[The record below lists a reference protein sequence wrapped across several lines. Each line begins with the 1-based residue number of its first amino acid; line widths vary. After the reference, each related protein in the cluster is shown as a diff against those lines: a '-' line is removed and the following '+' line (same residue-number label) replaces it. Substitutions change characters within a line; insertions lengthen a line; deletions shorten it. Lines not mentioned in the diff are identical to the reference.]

1 MVFLQGDVLQIP
13 QFDLPAPL
21 TYSQTVY
28 NWTTAAQV
36 PERIRDASI
45 IALSAVRIDAHAL
58 SPEVSPHLKLIV
70 MVATGY
76 DCVDLEACRKRGV
89 VVSNCPN
96 SNIEAVSE
104 HAIGMYFAARRKLL
118 NMHMAT
124 RAGKWRQK
132 GLLML
137 DYVDK
142 DGTPP
147 LTCQDE
153 IAGIIGNGSVG
164 EEQYLAF
171 LVLLNLTVRLGKR
184 IAMLASS
191 LGMKVI
197 VSDRKSSTTTDSSRV
212 PFESVIKQ
220 STVLFVAV
228 PLLDSTRNFISTAE
242 FESMSPHAV
251 LVNVSRGG
259 TVDEEA
265 LLKALREGKISGAA
279 TDVFKEEPAGP
290 ENSPLVAEDAK
301 DLNIIATPHLA
312 WLSQRTAVN
321 YATKL
326 KLAIDG
332 WSRGQPVNVVA

>member
-1 MVFLQGDVLQIP
+1 MPLPSAEHHHMVFLQGDVLQIP

-28 NWTTAAQV
+28 NWTTATQV

-76 DCVDLEACRKRGV
+76 DCVDLEACRKRGI

-118 NMHMAT
+118 DMHMAT

-153 IAGIIGNGSVG
+153 VAGIIGNGSV
-164 EEQYLAF
+164 
-171 LVLLNLTVRLGKR
+171 GKR

-212 PFESVIKQ
+212 PFESVVKQ

-265 LLKALREGKISGAA
+265 LVKALREGKISGAA

-290 ENSPLVAEDAK
+290 ENSPLVAENAQ

-332 WSRGQPVNVVA
+332 WSGGHPVNVVS